1 MATYEATDE
10 TNEFVNTCSK
20 RPRSLNCEVVSIAG
34 WPNSTDENKDVSGS
48 FTTTAVVE
56 PMVPANDWL
65 SNFLKDLDEEQ
76 TTAPDVANSGEPTD
90 EATGL
95 GSLDVLTA
103 VDTPSRPTTL
113 KPSTTLSEQTKKA
126 KRTREK
132 LRRDSLNSRYQQLSA
147 VLELGESKKS
157 DKEALVSA
165 ATDLIKRL
173 RAEQV
178 RLANMIMRFQDEKL
192 QKAGLFRA
200 LAMEREQLVKEKAQL
215 LEEKLHVEGQLQRF
229 LTSMPFGSL
238 MDDMVAT

>member
-1 MATYEATDE
+1 MAHLGWRLEEDDW
-10 TNEFVNTCSK
+10 SK
-20 RPRSLNCEVVSIAG
+20 
-34 WPNSTDENKDVSGS
+34 
-48 FTTTAVVE
+48 
-56 PMVPANDWL
+56 
-65 SNFLKDLDEEQ
+65 
-76 TTAPDVANSGEPTD
+76 APSH
-90 EATGL
+90 
-95 GSLDVLTA
+95 
-103 VDTPSRPTTL
+103 PTTL
-113 KPSTTLSEQTKKA
+113 KPSTALCERAKKA
-126 KRTREK
+126 KARTREK
-132 LRRDSLNSRYQQLSA
+132 LRRDALNSRYQELSA

-173 RAEQV
+173 RAEHV

-192 QKAGLFRA
+192 QKADLLRA